1 MRKPEPPPMEEYVKG
16 WPALPQG
23 WTVFLAWAVGMCVG
37 MWVALPRP

>member
-1 MRKPEPPPMEEYVKG
+1 MEEYVKG